1 MPKPL
6 LILLIFISASITELH
21 ASENHSHAKGTHHS
35 HFCESNEWMMA
46 YQYGYTEIRS
56 KNSHMSDDSGA
67 FLGIHLMKPI
77 DNTRFN
83 SNLYLAAGAHTT
95 FTEDEHVGL
104 MLGIMYSINETT
116 MISIMPGLMFMKHAA
131 SHSNMGMGMSMGH
144 MSVANTEWETE
155 EAIHIEI
162 THTITLLNR
171 ILNPSVSWMSSSSHN
186 QYSLGLNFHF

>member
-6 LILLIFISASITELH
+6 LILLIFVSISITGLH
-21 ASENHSHAKGTHHS
+21 AGENHYHAKGKHHCIS
-35 HFCESNEWMMA
+35 SESNELMMA

-56 KNSHMSDDSGA
+56 KNNHMSDDSGA
-67 FLGIHLMKPI
+67 FLGIHVMKPI
-77 DNTRFN
+77 ENTSFN
-83 SNLYLAAGAHTT
+83 GNLCLAAGAHTT
-95 FTEDEHVGL
+95 FTEDKHVGL
-104 MLGIMYSINETT
+104 MLGIMYPINETT

-131 SHSNMGMGMSMGH
+131 SHSSMGMSMGH
-144 MSVANTEWETE
+144 MSVANNEWETE

-162 THTITLLNR
+162 SHTITYFNR